1 MKVKIS
7 FDILVKLVF
16 KLTFEKLVLSFQKI
30 FLQLLLKTSQIFFQE
45 SDVRNIE
52 SVMNNNFVSATLDKH
67 FSS

>member
-30 FLQLLLKTSQIFFQE
+30 FLQLLSKNFHIFFQE

>member
-30 FLQLLLKTSQIFFQE
+30 FLQLLLKTFQIFFQE